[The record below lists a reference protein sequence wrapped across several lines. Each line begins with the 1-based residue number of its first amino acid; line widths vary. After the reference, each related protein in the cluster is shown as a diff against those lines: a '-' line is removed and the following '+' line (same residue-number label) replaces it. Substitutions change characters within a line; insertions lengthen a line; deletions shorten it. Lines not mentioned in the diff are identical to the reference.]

1 MMFSINQ
8 LLILWEREL
17 AIDQNHKQ
25 SPKYERLVLDLGEQ
39 GSGKYQVI
47 VRFKDIDN
55 LVIEVS
61 ILRANLGEVVFRS
74 VEYWIVDFNHANTF
88 LLDKDCDCHADDHD
102 NWSIRLY
109 KNDDE
114 YLEIPQSTFHS
125 IDPSR

>member
-17 AIDQNHKQ
+17 AIDQTHGQ
-25 SPKYERLVLDLGEQ
+25 PPKYERLVLDLGEQ
-39 GSGKYQVI
+39 GSGKYQI
-47 VRFKDIDN
+47 IIRFKDIEN
-55 LVIEVS
+55 LVIE
-61 ILRANLGEVVFRS
+61 ITMLRTNLDEDTFRS
-74 VEYWIVDFNHANTF
+74 VEYWTVDYRHANTF